1 MINNPLSFMLDI
13 ALQLK
18 GIYNVLYTF
27 LFTEIQIPFTDIK
40 ISLWLVLGGVGLVVI
55 LTVRVVKMF
64 V

>member
-1 MINNPLSFMLDI
+1 MITNPLSFILDI

-18 GIYNVLYTF
+18 GVYNVLYTF
-27 LFTEIQIPFTDIK
+27 LFTEIEIPFTDIK
-40 ISLWLVLGGVGLVVI
+40 ISLWLILGGVGLVVI

>member
-1 MINNPLSFMLDI
+1 MIENPLSFMLDI

-27 LFTEIQIPFTDIK
+27 LFTEIQIPLTDIK
-40 ISLWLVLGGVGLVVI
+40 VSLWLVLGGVGLVVI

>member
-1 MINNPLSFMLDI
+1 MITNPLSFILDI

-27 LFTEIQIPFTDIK
+27 LFTEIEIPFTGIK
-40 ISLWLVLGGVGLVVI
+40 VSLWLILGGVGLVAI
-55 LTVRVVKMF
+55 LIVRVVKMF